1 MDILDSETIDH
12 PLRQTVPRLE
22 QSSGSNWEHK
32 VMVLCYL
39 NLFSKDKDQRC
50 PSLLRKLQL
59 FASRWSNQE
68 LQRLVRQVE
77 DHGWKRQRRD
87 HYELM
92 IKGAT

>member
-1 MDILDSETIDH
+1 MELLDSEMIDY

-22 QSSGSNWEHK
+22 QRSGSNWEHR

-39 NLFSKDKDQRC
+39 SLLSKDKVQRC